1 LQTQIRELTAS
12 KEKLCLELEASNE
25 TIAEQRSIID
35 QLTLQLA
42 ESKKTINDK
51 DQQSAMTEKE
61 LKNEVRLF

>member
-12 KEKLCLELEASNE
+12 KEKLSLELEASNE

-42 ESKKTINDK
+42 ESKKTINEK
-51 DQQSAMTEKE
+51 DQQSAMAEKE